1 MLLNRCEY
9 VAWVSR
15 SFWWA
20 ASTLRRTAILHCW
33 KMRNNR
39 KIPPQTPIHV
49 FIPLHERGRFVE
61 KQSVRR
67 AGVRG
72 DVVPEQY
79 RIVEDGLY
87 SDGGVKGN
95 VARLLALQHCVYG
108 SYQPVGIFVFV
119 VYVTSDHAAALE
131 SRRTQREQ
139 RYGRTGDDLERVGHD
154 FVAPGHVLQVMP
166 RGEEHAG
173 AFYVDRTQRIEQLV
187 YPDLIGRINRVFY
200 AAVLRVEQFREVVFR
215 LPVDVACVVY
225 EYEPIHAGQYALHQV
240 DTLVEIG
247 RRIKQGQIVPV
258 CQCPQRYL
266 FRGRN
271 GKPFLVIFIRPD
283 KILFCAY
290 DGRNAFPY
298 AVNEIAQQRRRGS
311 DQHQGPGWFF
321 AVFSQEVRLEGLDF
335 PRGIYQQQ
343 VYMLGVEFQVF
354 DLLDARRDVG
364 NNASA
369 PRGRFR
375 IGVDDQYIIAL
386 VAGRAADGRCEG
398 VC

>member
-1 MLLNRCEY
+1 M
-9 VAWVSR
+9 
-15 SFWWA
+15 
-20 ASTLRRTAILHCW
+20 
-33 KMRNNR
+33 
-39 KIPPQTPIHV
+39 
-49 FIPLHERGRFVE
+49 
-61 KQSVRR
+61 
-67 AGVRG
+67 
-72 DVVPEQY
+72 PEQY